1 MLRTTACLAF
11 LVFLAASALIHAAE
25 FDVHQITDSDAHN
38 ANIDVAVDANDVSH
52 AVYERSGNVYYVKGI
67 GGEELVAAAAA
78 RPAIAVGPDGA
89 PQVVYMSAGGQF
101 YVARTGEGWQAPI
114 QISTSNREID
124 IDVDTNNN
132 AHITY
137 VAQID
142 TTYPSETSLGVDIG
156 YINNI
161 DGTELA
167 PFSAPLVVWR
177 GIYENMGG
185 SSYQGYYYDNPR
197 IKIDTAGNYHILA
210 THQYYYRYETYV
222 TRNYHIVYKTNAGGG
237 SSSSSPARSAAGV
250 LTINALAPAPDGSP
264 RAAYTQNGV
273 SYYASPV
280 PSWSET
286 ALAGITQPA
295 LAANA
300 AGVGLVYAEG
310 GSVYLN
316 HDDGS
321 GFGVPEL
328 IATGSAP
335 ALGLGSTFVYY
346 LASDGVNNEVFL
358 QTDATFEAA
367 PVVTVQPA
375 GQTVAYG
382 EDAVFTAAAEG
393 LPAPTI
399 QWQSSVDGGA
409 SFSDI
414 EGAAAT
420 TLTLPA
426 VLLDD
431 DGLMVQAVFTNELGT
446 ATSTS
451 ASLTVE
457 PRTLTPAVTAADK
470 SYDGSAAAAI
480 LSRSITGVINDDVVS
495 LTGGIAD
502 FNDKNVGTDKTVT
515 VTALSLSGTDAWKY
529 QLPAGDVSTT
539 ASITAADLT
548 PSVSAA
554 DKTYDATTAATIIG
568 RSPGGVIGDEDVSLV
583 GGIAV
588 FDSRHTGIDK
598 TVTVTGL
605 GLAGTDAGNY
615 ALTSTS
621 AATRATVLARSIT
634 VTAASDA
641 KPYDG
646 TVTSAAI
653 PVLTAGSL
661 AGDDTAA
668 WSQSFDNRN
677 AGTGKTLTP
686 AGEVSDGN
694 SGSNYA
700 VTFLPVAT
708 GTITAKQLTV
718 TAVPDTKI
726 YDGTT
731 ASNGTPLVSPEL
743 VSGDTSGFLQTFAAP
758 DAGTGKTLIPSGSVN
773 DGNGGNNYLV
783 TFETVST
790 GIIEKASATVTLS
803 GLSNVYDGNA
813 KSASA
818 ATDPAGLAVLIT
830 YDGLAA
836 APSNAGSYSVAAVI
850 DDTNYQGSTDGT
862 LVIAKATPVITWPA
876 PADIVYGTALGA
888 GQLNGAA
895 DVAGTFVY
903 TPPAGTILDAGGN
916 QTLAAA
922 FTPDDGTNY
931 NPATAQVT
939 INVNKAPA
947 TVTLSGLSH
956 VYDGTPKSAPADTDP
971 AGLAV
976 LITYDGQAAA
986 PSNAGSYS
994 VAAVIDDT
1002 NYQGST
1008 DGTLVIA
1015 KATPVITWP
1024 APADIVYGTALGAG
1038 QLNGAADVA
1047 GTFVY
1052 TPPAGTILDAG
1063 GNQTLAAAFTPD
1075 DGTNYNPATAQVF
1088 ITVMKADQSIIFA
1101 QPPDAEYGTGD
1112 VQLTATASSGLAVV
1126 FAVTSGPA
1134 ILLPGNALRVTG
1146 LGEVTVTARQAGDN
1160 NYYPAS
1166 PVDRAFMVN
1175 EGHALILVDG
1185 LVDGVVTRKYDGTP
1199 QRIEVTTD
1207 PPGLEVIITYDGL
1220 ADAPAG
1226 IGEYAFE
1233 AWVDD
1238 PNYSSEDKAAGTLAI
1253 IQASPWPMFLPAIIN
1268 NGK

>member
-1 MLRTTACLAF
+1 
-11 LVFLAASALIHAAE
+11 
-25 FDVHQITDSDAHN
+25 
-38 ANIDVAVDANDVSH
+38 
-52 AVYERSGNVYYVKGI
+52 
-67 GGEELVAAAAA
+67 
-78 RPAIAVGPDGA
+78 
-89 PQVVYMSAGGQF
+89 MSAGGQF

-114 QISTSNREID
+114 QISTYNREID

-132 AHITY
+132 AHIAY

-142 TTYPSETSLGVDIG
+142 TTYPSETSAGVDIG

-161 DGTELA
+161 DGTEFA
-167 PFSAPLVVWR
+167 PFSEPLVVWR
-177 GIYENMGG
+177 GIYENLGG
-185 SSYQGYYYDNPR
+185 ATYQGYYYDNPR
-197 IKIDTAGNYHILA
+197 IKIDAAGNYHILA
-210 THQYYYRYETYV
+210 THQYYYRWMSGTD
-222 TRNYHIVYKTNAGGG
+222 RNYYVVYKTNAGGD

-250 LTINALAPAPDGSP
+250 LTINALALAPDGSP
-264 RAAYTQNGV
+264 RAAYTQNSA
-273 SYYASPV
+273 SYYASPA
-280 PSWSET
+280 PSWSES
-286 ALAGITQPA
+286 ALAGAVTRPA
-295 LAANA
+295 LATNA

-346 LASDGVNNEVFL
+346 LDSDGVNDEVFL

-367 PVVTVQPA
+367 PVVTVHPA
-375 GQTVAYG
+375 DQTVGYG
-382 EDAVFTAAAEG
+382 DNAVFTASAEG

-399 QWQSSVDGGA
+399 QWRSSIDGGS
-409 SFSDI
+409 SFNDI

-431 DGLMVQAVFTNELGT
+431 DGLMVQAVFTNDLGT
-446 ATSTS
+446 ATSAAAT
-451 ASLTVE
+451 LTVE

-470 SYDGSAAAAI
+470 SYDGSTATAI
-480 LSRSITGVINDDVVS
+480 LSRSITGVINDDVVT
-495 LTGGIAD
+495 LTGGIAA
-502 FNDKNVGTDKTVT
+502 FSDKNIGMNKTVT
-515 VTALSLSGTDAWKY
+515 VTGLGLSGTDAWKY

-539 ASITAADLT
+539 ATITAAELT
-548 PSVSAA
+548 PKVSTA
-554 DKTYDATTAATIIG
+554 DKTYDATTVATIID
-568 RSPGGVIGDEDVSLV
+568 RSLGGVIGDEDVSLV

-588 FDSRHTGIDK
+588 FDSRHTGVDK

-615 ALTSTS
+615 ALTSTA
-621 AATRATVLARSIT
+621 AATRATVLARPIT

-641 KPYDG
+641 KSYDG
-646 TVTSAAI
+646 TATSAAI
-653 PVLTAGSL
+653 PVLTAGLL
-661 AGDDTAA
+661 AGDETAA

-686 AGEVSDGN
+686 AGEVNDGN
-694 SGSNYA
+694 GGSNYA
-700 VTFLPVAT
+700 VTFMPVST
-708 GTITAKQLTV
+708 GTITAKHITV
-718 TAVPDTKI
+718 SAVTDTKV

-731 ASNGTPLVSPEL
+731 ASNKTPLISPEL
-743 VSGDTSGFLQTFAAP
+743 VDSDSAGFLQTFETP
-758 DAGTGKTLIPSGSVN
+758 NAGTGKTLIPSGSVN

-783 TFETVST
+783 TFEPVSS
-790 GIIEKASATVTLS
+790 GIIEKAGATVTLS
-803 GLSNVYDGNA
+803 GLSQVYDGTA
-813 KSASA
+813 KSAAA
-818 ATDPAGLAVLIT
+818 ATDPAGLTVLLT
-830 YDGLAA
+830 YDGQAA
-836 APSNAGSYSVAAVI
+836 APSNAGSYGVAAVI
-850 DDTNYQGSTDGT
+850 DDANYQGITDGI
-862 LVIAKATPVITWPA
+862 LVIAKATPVITWSA

-888 GQLNGAA
+888 GQLNAAA

-916 QTLAAA
+916 QTLGVA

-931 NPATAQVT
+931 NPANKQIF
-939 INVNKAPA
+939 INVNKAAA
-947 TVTLSGLSH
+947 TVTLSGLSQ
-956 VYDGTPKSAPADTDP
+956 VYDGTAKSASAATDP

-976 LITYDGQAAA
+976 LLTYDGQAAA
-986 PSNAGSYS
+986 PSNAGSYG
-994 VAAVIDDT
+994 VAAVIDDA
-1002 NYQGST
+1002 NYQGIT
-1008 DGTLVIA
+1008 DGILVIA
-1015 KATPVITWP
+1015 KATPVITWS

-1038 QLNGAADVA
+1038 QLNAAADVA

-1052 TPPAGTILDAG
+1052 TPPAGTIMDAG
-1063 GNQTLAAAFTPD
+1063 GNQTLSVAFTPD
-1075 DGTNYNPATAQVF
+1075 DGTNYNPATEQVF
-1088 ITVMKADQSIIFA
+1088 ITVMRADQAITFA

-1112 VQLTATASSGLAVV
+1112 IRLTATTSSGLAVV

-1134 ILLPGNALRVTG
+1134 ILLPGNTVRATG
-1146 LGEVTVTARQAGDN
+1146 LGEVTVTASQAGDN
-1160 NYYPAS
+1160 NYNPAS
-1166 PVDRAFMVN
+1166 PVDRTFMVN

-1185 LVDGVVTRKYDGTP
+1185 LVEGVVTRNYDGTP

-1207 PPGLEVIITYDGL
+1207 PPGLEVVITYDGQ
-1220 ADAPAG
+1220 ADAPAE

-1253 IQASPWPMFLPAIIN
+1253 IQGSPWPMFLPAIIN
-1268 NGK
+1268 NVQ